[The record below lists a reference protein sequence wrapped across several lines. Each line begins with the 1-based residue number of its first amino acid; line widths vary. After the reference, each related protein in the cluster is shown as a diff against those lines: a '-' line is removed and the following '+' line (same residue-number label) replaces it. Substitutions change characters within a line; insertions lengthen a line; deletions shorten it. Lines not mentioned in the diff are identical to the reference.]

1 MLNSIR
7 CTPQEV
13 APGTETIDRRNT
25 NVGDTLKKMTDNH
38 GPDVGIEAAGFHY
51 AKGVHKV

>member
-1 MLNSIR
+1 M
-7 CTPQEV
+7 QEV
-13 APGTETIDRRNT
+13 APGTETIDRRNI